1 MGIVLS
7 VASKAVWRQRVKA
20 WRASGQRS
28 EDFCMSRE
36 FSAAL
41 LRHWAWRLGLTRRR
55 GKKDEHGAE
64 PVRLARVVR
73 KEPPTAVRPGDARA
87 ASGAIR
93 IEVGRARVEVLVGV
107 DAATLATVLA
117 VLEGRATGSEVRP

>member
-1 MGIVLS
+1 
-7 VASKAVWRQRVKA
+7 
-20 WRASGQRS
+20 
-28 EDFCMSRE
+28 MSRE

-55 GKKDEHGAE
+55 GKKAEDGVE

-73 KEPPTAVRPGDARA
+73 KEPPTAVGPGEARA
-87 ASGAIR
+87 AGGVIR
-93 IEVGRARVEVLVGV
+93 IEVGRARVEVPVDV

-117 VLEGRATGSEVRP
+117 VLEGRAAGTEVRP